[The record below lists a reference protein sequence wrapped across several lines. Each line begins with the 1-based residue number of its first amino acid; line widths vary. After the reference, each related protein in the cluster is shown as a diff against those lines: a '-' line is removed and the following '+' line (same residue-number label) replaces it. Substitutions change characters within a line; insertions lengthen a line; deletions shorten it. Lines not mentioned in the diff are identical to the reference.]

1 MQMQQEMWGS
11 NLEEAGKKGQG
22 ALASQRGRKVTG
34 LEGLSLRI
42 NRICSDDK
50 QVTVIMPTSL

>member
-1 MQMQQEMWGS
+1 MQQEMWGS

-22 ALASQRGRKVTG
+22 ALASQWERKVAG

-50 QVTVIMPTSL
+50 QVTVIIPTSL